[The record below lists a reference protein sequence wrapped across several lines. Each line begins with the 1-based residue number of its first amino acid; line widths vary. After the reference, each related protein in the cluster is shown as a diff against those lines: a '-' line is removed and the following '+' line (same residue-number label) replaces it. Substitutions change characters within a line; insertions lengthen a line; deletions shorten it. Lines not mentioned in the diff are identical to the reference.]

1 MAVPARAPSRLRTAA
16 RPIPVFGPPP
26 RALHK
31 QYLDESTG
39 DARSFT
45 IATVVFAVLWM
56 LSTGMGLS
64 LILRRRTK
72 ERRVWV
78 TCAIDGLTGWGAH
91 HVETIVWVCVAAAIP
106 IADLILQ
113 IQERPLRILG

>member
-1 MAVPARAPSRLRTAA
+1 MGTATAMARR
-16 RPIPVFGPPP
+16 RPRDPNMSSSPP

-78 TCAIDGLTGWGAH
+78 TCAIDGLTGRGAH